1 MQSEIVANWI
11 WDVNIL
17 LVLERKLIWMNCAA
31 AGGVGTPSL
40 PRAAVK
46 VSSLRSRLLGCATH
60 YFTVSW
66 ATRTL
71 PDQIENCVF
80 SGNKMLPAQMQYIL
94 GKLSIRAE

>member
-40 PRAAVK
+40 PRADERD
-46 VSSLRSRLLGCATH
+46 SSLRSCFIGCAAHDFLRVHGQRGRCPT
-60 YFTVSW
+60 
-66 ATRTL
+66 
-71 PDQIENCVF
+71 E
-80 SGNKMLPAQMQYIL
+80 
-94 GKLSIRAE
+94 

>member
-46 VSSLRSRLLGCATH
+46 VSSLRSRLFGCATH
-60 YFTVSW
+60 YFYSFMGNENLD
-66 ATRTL
+66 R
-71 PDQIENCVF
+71 PDR
-80 SGNKMLPAQMQYIL
+80 
-94 GKLSIRAE
+94 KLRFLRQ